1 MASNLAGG
9 VNLGHFNACVFRAA
23 LLNADCSPTQGTNG
37 GIVTAGL
44 VTMTATPDVEE
55 GTVFE
60 PKTGCG
66 SIAYTAEETD
76 KIKRYNVSGEFIFF
90 DQELMVTL
98 FGGSLVLGAAGGD
111 FAGEVIGWSAPRY
124 DEADNH
130 YGAYL
135 EVITRSAAEGAG
147 DCISAGTG
155 RPTHFGNIFG
165 KARLVPGERVFENG
179 EGRVAFTG
187 KATNNPT
194 LFDGPW
200 NDYPGSTYVPNSPYT
215 HVGYS
220 QAEYNAIEAL
230 VGVGFVDLPT
240 AS

>member
-1 MASNLAGG
+1 MATNNAGAI
-9 VNLGHFNACVFRAA
+9 NIGHYNACVFRAA

-66 SIAYTAEETD
+66 SIAYTAEESD
-76 KIKRYNVSGEFIFF
+76 KIKRYNLTGEFIFF
-90 DQELMVTL
+90 DPELMVTL
-98 FGGSLVLGAAGGD
+98 FGGTLILGAAGGD
-111 FAGEVIGWSAPRY
+111 FAGQVIGWAAPRY
-124 DEADNH
+124 DQASSH

-135 EVITRSAAEGAG
+135 EVITQSAAEGAG
-147 DCISAGTG
+147 DCIISGSG
-155 RPTHFGNIFG
+155 RPTHFGYIFG
-165 KARLVPGERVFENG
+165 KVKMVPGERVFENG

-187 KATNNPT
+187 KATNNPV
-194 LFDGPW
+194 LYDGPW
-200 NDYPGSTYVPNSPYT
+200 NDFPGEGYIPNSPYMF
-215 HVGYS
+215 VGYS
-220 QAEYNAIEAL
+220 QAEYDAIEAL
-230 VGVGFVDLPT
+230 VGNGFVDLPT